1 MYFEKS
7 SLEVQNSAEFV
18 TKIYIDTSGADVAGS
33 DVIINFNPVFLKAT
47 KVEPG
52 LIFDD
57 YPLAAIDSEKGIVSV
72 SGVSGSV
79 DNLFNG
85 DDVVAK
91 ITWQAQK
98 TGITEVSFD
107 FTEGSTKDSN
117 IAVSFGN
124 GDILGEVG
132 TATVTIVPGQ
142 GATVTTEPETVMDT
156 AVEEEESK
164 GIIDRLTDAINGLL
178 GKSESIDPYK
188 PIVRQDPNEDL
199 DRDLS
204 GTFTFA
210 SIPRRLGQL
219 SPLAYLIILIAL
231 LLTTLLIYKIVK
243 RIRKSANQTP
253 VVSQNLDGSGKP
265 PSSGIPPVMPPG
277 TSG

>member
-1 MYFEKS
+1 MRRFLLIPTAFLFFVLVIKPVYSQTTGRMYFEKS

-107 FTEGSTKDSN
+107 FTES
-117 IAVSFGN
+117 AC
-124 GDILGEVG
+124 EWR
-132 TATVTIVPGQ
+132 ATSVNV
-142 GATVTTEPETVMDT
+142 
-156 AVEEEESK
+156 
-164 GIIDRLTDAINGLL
+164 
-178 GKSESIDPYK
+178 
-188 PIVRQDPNEDL
+188 
-199 DRDLS
+199 
-204 GTFTFA
+204 
-210 SIPRRLGQL
+210 
-219 SPLAYLIILIAL
+219 
-231 LLTTLLIYKIVK
+231 LLT
-243 RIRKSANQTP
+243 
-253 VVSQNLDGSGKP
+253 
-265 PSSGIPPVMPPG
+265 
-277 TSG
+277 